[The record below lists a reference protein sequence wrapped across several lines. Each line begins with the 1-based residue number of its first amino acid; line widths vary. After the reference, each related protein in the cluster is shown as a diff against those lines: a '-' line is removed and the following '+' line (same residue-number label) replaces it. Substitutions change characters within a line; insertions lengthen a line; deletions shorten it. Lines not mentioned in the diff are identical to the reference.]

1 MVSFDTPLQKIRE
14 LENSTKKRKWE
25 EEAVGGELLEK
36 PLLLIDNNYN
46 RPKAKSPKSM
56 LDMELLPLETP
67 LPLEWQRCL
76 DIKSG
81 QIHYY
86 NVRTQ
91 TRTSKDP
98 RTTTSDPDPPAPPP
112 TPPLPT
118 HMSLDLE
125 LNLPCGSTTTTTTT
139 KTLYP
144 YAGTGDPFAVTSKD
158 KDNDYSGGGGGIRI
172 RQCPSWLA
180 FEGDERE
187 MITAACKKCHML
199 VMMCKSSP
207 ACPNCKFL
215 HPPDQSY
222 PNDLFNKSGLS
233 LLC

>member
-25 EEAVGGELLEK
+25 EEAVGEVLEK

-56 LDMELLPLETP
+56 LDMELLPLEIP

-86 NVRTQ
+86 NMRTQ

-98 RTTTSDPDPPAPPP
+98 RTTTSDPDPPPPPPP
-112 TPPLPT
+112 TPPPLPT
-118 HMSLDLE
+118 HMSLELE
-125 LNLPCGSTTTTTTT
+125 LNLPCGSTTTTTT

-158 KDNDYSGGGGGIRI
+158 K
-172 RQCPSWLA
+172 A

-215 HPPDQSY
+215 HPPDQTY